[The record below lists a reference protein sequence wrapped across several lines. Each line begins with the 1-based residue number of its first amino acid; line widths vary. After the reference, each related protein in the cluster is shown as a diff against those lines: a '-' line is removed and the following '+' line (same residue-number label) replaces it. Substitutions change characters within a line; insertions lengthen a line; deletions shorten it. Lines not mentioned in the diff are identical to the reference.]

1 MSRLLKIK
9 LDLPEFEKELNIN
22 ITIKKDGE
30 VVYTASSPS
39 SNVEMID
46 EGEKEKK
53 TDTPAPTKNPKK
65 TTKKKSGNF
74 MDLDL

>member
-1 MSRLLKIK
+1 MSLLKIE

-39 SNVEMID
+39 SGGKEEVIE
-46 EGEKEKK
+46 EKK
-53 TDTPAPTKNPKK
+53 IESPKSTKSKTSKK
-65 TTKKKSGNF
+65 PVSGNC
-74 MDLDL
+74 MGIDL